1 MDGVA
6 PAETVAFL
14 LRHSQQLSNNW
25 RILMAAI
32 PTQMRAIA
40 IDSFGGVDKLRLQQL
55 PAPKAEAG
63 EVLIHVSYAGVAVW
77 DPIEREGYFAKMMNL
92 QPKFPL
98 ILGSE
103 GAGEVVAVGSGVSTP
118 RVGDQVY
125 AVGFLNPKGGFYAEY
140 AAVKADMTHPIPP
153 SMNAEQA
160 STYVV
165 DAGTALRGLD
175 DLLHLQSGESIL
187 IFGAGG
193 GLGHLAIQLA
203 KRMGAKV
210 FAVASGSDGVELC
223 QRVGADMAI
232 NGRADDVVSAA
243 KRFAPGGIDTALLAA
258 GGPAADKALTTLKS
272 TGRAA
277 YPNGVQP
284 VPKPPAGI
292 TAIAFDCDPEP
303 ELFSRLHRLV
313 GDAPFT
319 VHVARTFALEQA
331 ADAQRML
338 DTHYLGKLALK
349 V

>member
-1 MDGVA
+1 
-6 PAETVAFL
+6 
-14 LRHSQQLSNNW
+14 
-25 RILMAAI
+25 MAAI
-32 PTQMRAIA
+32 ATQMRAIA
-40 IDSFGGVDKLRLQQL
+40 IDSFGGLDKLRLQTL
-55 PAPKAEAG
+55 PVPRADTG
-63 EVLIHVSYAGVAVW
+63 EVLIRVSYAGVAVW
-77 DPIEREGYFAKMMNL
+77 DPIEREGIFAKMMNM

-103 GAGEVVAVGSGVSTP
+103 GAGEVVAVGGGVTTT

-140 AAVKADMTHPIPP
+140 AAVKADLTQPIPP

-160 STYVV
+160 STYPV
-165 DAGTALRGLD
+165 DGGTALRGLD
-175 DLLHLQSGESIL
+175 DVLHLKSGESIL

-193 GLGHLAIQLA
+193 GLGHLGVQLA

-210 FAVASGSDGVELC
+210 FAVASGADGVELC
-223 QRVGADMAI
+223 KRIGADLAI
-232 NGRADDVVSAA
+232 NGRADDVVSEA
-243 KRFAPGGIDTALLAA
+243 KRFAPNGIDTALLAA

-272 TGRAA
+272 TGRVA

-284 VPKPPAGI
+284 IPKPPAGM
-292 TAIAFDCDPEP
+292 TATAFDCDPEA
-303 ELFSRLHRLV
+303 ELFARLHRLV
-313 GDAPFT
+313 GSAPFT
-319 VHVARTFALEQA
+319 VHVAKTFPLEQA

>member
-1 MDGVA
+1 
-6 PAETVAFL
+6 
-14 LRHSQQLSNNW
+14 
-25 RILMAAI
+25 MATI
-32 PTQMRAIA
+32 PTTMRAIV
-40 IDSFGGVDKLRLQQL
+40 IDSFGGVERLRLQTL
-55 PAPKAEAG
+55 AVPKADAG
-63 EVLIHVSYAGVAVW
+63 EVLIRISYAGVAVW
-77 DPIEREGYFAKMMNL
+77 DPIEREGIFAKMMNM
-92 QPKFPL
+92 QPAFPL

-103 GAGEVVAVGSGVSTP
+103 GAGEVVAVGPGVGSP

-140 AAVKADMTHPIPP
+140 AAVKADLTHPIPP

-160 STYVV
+160 STYAV

-175 DLLHLQSGESIL
+175 DVLHLKSGESIL

-193 GLGHLAIQLA
+193 GLGHLAVQLA

-210 FAVASGSDGVELC
+210 LAIASGSDGVDLC
-223 QRVGADMAI
+223 KRIGADLAI
-232 NGRADDVVSAA
+232 DGRADDVVSAA
-243 KRFAPGGIDTALLAA
+243 RKFASSGLDAALLAA

-292 TAIAFDCDPEP
+292 TATAFDCDPKP
-303 ELFSRLHRLV
+303 QLFARLHRLV
-313 GDAPFT
+313 GNASFT
-319 VHVARTFALEQA
+319 VHVAKTFQLQQA
-331 ADAQRML
+331 ADAHRML

-349 V
+349 VS

>member
-1 MDGVA
+1 
-6 PAETVAFL
+6 
-14 LRHSQQLSNNW
+14 
-25 RILMAAI
+25 MATIA
-32 PTQMRAIA
+32 TQMRAIA
-40 IDSFGGVDKLRLQQL
+40 IDSFGGVAKLRIQTL
-55 PAPKAEAG
+55 PVPRAEAG
-63 EVLIHVSYAGVAVW
+63 EVLIRVSYAGVAVW
-77 DPIEREGYFAKMMNL
+77 DPIEREGYFAKMMNM

-103 GAGEVVAVGSGVSTP
+103 GAGEVVAVGSGVTTP

-140 AAVKADMTHPIPP
+140 AAVKADLTQPIPP

-160 STYVV
+160 STYPV

-175 DLLHLQSGESIL
+175 DVLHLKAGESIL

-210 FAVASGSDGVELC
+210 LAVASGSDGVALC
-223 QRVGADMAI
+223 KRIGADLAI
-232 NGRADDVVSAA
+232 DGRADDVVSAA
-243 KRFAPGGIDTALLAA
+243 KGFAPGGIDTALLAA

-272 TGRAA
+272 TGRVA

-284 VPKPPAGI
+284 IPNPPAGVAA
-292 TAIAFDCDPEP
+292 TAFDCDPEP
-303 ELFSRLHRLV
+303 KLFARLHRLV

-319 VHVARTFALEQA
+319 VHVAKKFPLEQA

-338 DTHYLGKLALK
+338 DTHYLGKLAL
-349 V
+349 VV

>member
-1 MDGVA
+1 
-6 PAETVAFL
+6 
-14 LRHSQQLSNNW
+14 
-25 RILMAAI
+25 MAAI

-40 IDSFGGVDKLRLQQL
+40 IDSFGGIDKLRLQTL
-55 PAPKAEAG
+55 PVPKADAG
-63 EVLIHVSYAGVAVW
+63 EVLIRVSYAGVAVW
-77 DPIEREGYFAKMMNL
+77 DPIEREGYFAKMMNM

-103 GAGEVVAVGSGVSTP
+103 GAGEVVAVGSGVTTP

-175 DLLHLQSGESIL
+175 DVLHLKSGESIL

-193 GLGHLAIQLA
+193 GLGHLAVQLA

-210 FAVASGSDGVELC
+210 LAVASGSDGVELASASAPTW
-223 QRVGADMAI
+223 RSTAA
-232 NGRADDVVSAA
+232 RTTFVSAA
-243 KRFAPGGIDTALLAA
+243 RRFAPDGIDTALLAA

-272 TGRAA
+272 TGRVA

-284 VPKPPAGI
+284 IPKPPAGI
-292 TAIAFDCDPEP
+292 TATAFDCDPEP
-303 ELFSRLHRLV
+303 ELFARLHRLV
-313 GDAPFT
+313 GNAPFT
-319 VHVARTFALEQA
+319 VHVAKTFPLEQA

-338 DTHYLGKLALK
+338 DTHYLGKLCSK
-349 V
+349 FE